1 MVTRVAFGVRVLNG
15 GDHLEEA
22 LASILAQ
29 SYRDF
34 GVVVMDNC
42 STDAT
47 PQIGRRFAAADP
59 RVRYRRNTE
68 TVGMVDN
75 WRRAFDAA
83 REEFGDFEYFAFGSD
98 HDIWEPEWLESLIG
112 ELDGDE
118 TAVLAYPLTK
128 PIRPDGTPFDD
139 PMTRRQWDSTALTD
153 PVERVRQVALG
164 SVRPG
169 NTMHGL
175 FRADALE
182 RCGVVQATLAA
193 DRVLMLQLAALGT
206 FKQIPRELW
215 LRRFWD
221 HARPSQR
228 RRMFTGGT
236 RAYAYLPISLVHA
249 GILFRWAVLEGRARP
264 EVSRIRG
271 VAVTAAYLTARVE
284 RRVERRRR
292 SLAKVRHKQSK
303 RWKRRAYRAARRG
316 LRLLRVAP
324 AALRRLRRSL
334 RRARRA

>member
-139 PMTRRQWDSTALTD
+139 PMTRRQWDSTAL
-153 PVERVRQVALG
+153 
-164 SVRPG
+164 
-169 NTMHGL
+169 
-175 FRADALE
+175 
-182 RCGVVQATLAA
+182 
-193 DRVLMLQLAALGT
+193 
-206 FKQIPRELW
+206 
-215 LRRFWD
+215 
-221 HARPSQR
+221 
-228 RRMFTGGT
+228 
-236 RAYAYLPISLVHA
+236 A
-249 GILFRWAVLEGRARP
+249 GP
-264 EVSRIRG
+264 
-271 VAVTAAYLTARVE
+271 
-284 RRVERRRR
+284 
-292 SLAKVRHKQSK
+292 
-303 RWKRRAYRAARRG
+303 
-316 LRLLRVAP
+316 
-324 AALRRLRRSL
+324 
-334 RRARRA
+334 RRARQAGRSRQRAPRQHDARALPRRRAGAVRRGAGDTRRRPGLDAAARGSRDVQADPS